1 MLDVE
6 GHPLDRVIAVING
19 KGGVGKTSIVANV
32 GALAAAAGYRVLL
45 VDLDP
50 QGNLADDFGYAD
62 TDDDD
67 RGAALHMAVASRQP
81 AEPVVG
87 VRDNLDVLPGGEQT
101 EDLEAVLYARTR
113 RDPDAALDAL
123 AEILTPIAADYD
135 LILLDCPPGGAMLQ
149 EAALGAARWL
159 LIPTRSDLSS
169 RKALHS
175 VAQRYVT
182 ARAGGARVEL
192 LGVVLFGITSSAR
205 TIREGARSA
214 LADDLA
220 GAAPI
225 LDTVIRYAEAAADE
239 SRRRGVV
246 AHELDAAKA
255 GDIPWWER
263 MRDPNAASGPP
274 VPGSAGSLAADY
286 AALSHEILTLIS
298 QSETDPADTKST
310 KAQAVEVGA

>member
-1 MLDVE
+1 MLEVE

-62 TDDDD
+62 TDADD

-81 AEPVVG
+81 AQPVRG
-87 VRDNLDVLPGGEQT
+87 IRDNLDVLPGGEQT

-113 RDPDAALDAL
+113 RNPDAALEAL
-123 AEILTPIAADYD
+123 AEILIPIAADYD

-159 LIPTRSDLSS
+159 IIPTRSDLSS
-169 RKALHS
+169 RKALRS

-182 ARAGGARVEL
+182 ARAGGARVQL
-192 LGVVLFGITSSAR
+192 LGVVMFGITSSAR
-205 TIREGARSA
+205 SIREAARAS
-214 LADDLA
+214 LTEDLA

-225 LDTVIRYAEAAADE
+225 LETVIRYAEAAADE

-255 GDIPWWER
+255 GDVPWWER
-263 MRDPNAASGPP
+263 MRDPGAASAPP

-286 AALSHEILTLIS
+286 AALSHEVLTLIS
-298 QSETDPADTKST
+298 EAESGPSEVEPRDT
-310 KAQAVEVGA
+310 VEVSS

>member
-1 MLDVE
+1 MLEVE
-6 GHPLDRVIAVING
+6 GHPLDRVVAVING
-19 KGGVGKTSIVANV
+19 KGGVGKTSIVANI

-62 TDDDD
+62 TDIDD
-67 RGAALHMAVASRQP
+67 RGAALHLAVVSRQP
-81 AEPVVG
+81 AQPMTAIRE
-87 VRDNLDVLPGGEQT
+87 NLDVLPGGEQT

-113 RDPDAALDAL
+113 RDPDAALDAV
-123 AEILTPIAADYD
+123 AEILTPISDDYD

-169 RKALHS
+169 RKALRS

-192 LGVVLFGITSSAR
+192 LGVVLFGVTSSAR
-205 TIREGARSA
+205 SIREHARQS
-214 LADDLA
+214 LTEDLA

-239 SRRRGVV
+239 GRRRGVV

-255 GDIPWWER
+255 GDVPWWER
-263 MRDPNAASGPP
+263 LRDPSSAAQPM
-274 VPGSAGSLAADY
+274 VPGSATSLAADY
-286 AALSHEILTLIS
+286 ASLTHEVLTLMS
-298 QSETDPADTKST
+298 SAEHADPVSEPENE
-310 KAQAVEVGA
+310 AVLT

>member
-1 MLDVE
+1 MLEVE

-62 TDDDD
+62 SPDDD
-67 RGAALHMAVASRQP
+67 RGGALHMAVASRQP
-81 AEPVVG
+81 AQPIKN
-87 VRDNLDVLPGGEQT
+87 VRDNLDVLAGGEQT

-113 RDPDAALDAL
+113 RDPDAALEAL
-123 AEILTPIAADYD
+123 AEILIPVAPDYD

-159 LIPTRSDLSS
+159 IIPTRSDLSS
-169 RKALHS
+169 RKALRS

-182 ARAGGARVEL
+182 ARAGGARVQL

-205 TIREGARSA
+205 SIREAARTS
-214 LADDLA
+214 LTEDLA

-255 GDIPWWER
+255 GDVPWWER
-263 MRDPNAASGPP
+263 MRDPNAATAPP

-298 QSETDPADTKST
+298 EAETGVDDGA
-310 KAQAVEVGA
+310 AREVAEATS

>member
-1 MLDVE
+1 MLEIE
-6 GHPLDRVIAVING
+6 GDPLDRVVAVING
-19 KGGVGKTSIVANV
+19 KGGVGKTSIVANL

-45 VDLDP
+45 IDLDP

-62 TDDDD
+62 TDTDD
-67 RGAALHMAVASRQP
+67 RGAALHLAVVSRQP
-81 AEPVVG
+81 AQPLTG

-113 RDPDAALDAL
+113 RDPDAALNAV
-123 AEILTPIAADYD
+123 AEILAPVADNYD

-169 RKALHS
+169 RKALRS

-182 ARAGGARVEL
+182 ARTGGARVEL
-192 LGVVLFGITSSAR
+192 LGVVLFGVTSSAR
-205 TIREGARSA
+205 NIREHARKS
-214 LADDLA
+214 LKEDLA

-225 LDTVIRYAEAAADE
+225 LETVIRYAEAAADE
-239 SRRRGVV
+239 GRRRGVV

-255 GDIPWWER
+255 GDVPWWER
-263 MRDPNAASGPP
+263 LRDPKSATQPL
-274 VPGSAGSLAADY
+274 VPGSATSLAADY
-286 AALSHEILTLIS
+286 AALTHEVLTLMS
-298 QSETDPADTKST
+298 SAENPDPVARQDSE
-310 KAQAVEVGA
+310 AVLT

>member
-1 MLDVE
+1 MLEVE

-62 TDDDD
+62 TDADD

-81 AEPVVG
+81 AQPVRG
-87 VRDNLDVLPGGEQT
+87 IRDNLDVLPGGEQT

-113 RDPDAALDAL
+113 RNPDAALEAL
-123 AEILTPIAADYD
+123 AEILIPIAADYD

-159 LIPTRSDLSS
+159 IIPTRSDLSS
-169 RKALHS
+169 RKALRS

-182 ARAGGARVEL
+182 ARAGGARVQL
-192 LGVVLFGITSSAR
+192 LGVVMFGITSSAR
-205 TIREGARSA
+205 SIREAARAS
-214 LADDLA
+214 LTEDLA

-225 LDTVIRYAEAAADE
+225 LETVIRYAEAAADE

-255 GDIPWWER
+255 GDVPWWGR
-263 MRDPNAASGPP
+263 MRDPGAASAPP

-286 AALSHEILTLIS
+286 AALSHEVLTLIS
-298 QSETDPADTKST
+298 EAESGPSEVEPRDT
-310 KAQAVEVGA
+310 VEVSS